1 MYFLGVMPKRVNE
14 YFCTVKLV
22 INFETLIKCAKNYAQ
37 RVNEILILR
46 IIGIL
51 GFWGR
56 RWCCLNIFDFLTSDK
71 NTLGFLTSGNVF
83 FTCEKIRIFVD

>member
-37 RVNEILILR
+37 QVNEILILR
-46 IIGIL
+46 IIELSKFRNFGE
-51 GFWGR
+51 GDGVV
-56 RWCCLNIFDFLTSDK
+56 LTS
-71 NTLGFLTSGNVF
+71 LTS
-83 FTCEKIRIFVD
+83 

>member
-46 IIGIL
+46 IIDIS
-51 GFWGR
+51 GFR
-56 RWCCLNIFDFLTSDK
+56 DFGEGDGVVLTS
-71 NTLGFLTSGNVF
+71 LTS
-83 FTCEKIRIFVD
+83 